1 MKTIYLWL
9 WYLLPANP
17 VLVRIVQGG
26 SRRSRHLWVRMGYLG
41 ALVTMVVLG
50 LLTGGGMRTG
60 ISLTELAKAGTQ
72 VFSIV
77 SYGQVA
83 LICLLAPVFMAGAI
97 GQEKM
102 GRTYDILLTTPLSNL
117 QIVLGSLMGRLFFV
131 LALLVSGLPLFAVL
145 LIFGGVAIRSVF
157 VSFTVAA
164 MSALVMGSVAMAL
177 SVMRAG
183 GRKAIFFFVITV
195 AAYLVVSY
203 TLDSFVLRRVA
214 AVAGLGAQGTTWLT
228 PLHPMLVLE
237 ASLNSESYRPPAED
251 VLGGYS
257 TITRFYL
264 SRPFATFTML
274 SGLIS
279 VVLMAGS
286 ALWLRRV
293 GQNQGKQGWWAAIAH
308 RLGLQRNKGRAR
320 TARRVWANPVA
331 WREAQTR
338 SNRAGWV
345 FGRLAFAGIGLAAGG
360 VALLLYHVEALPQ
373 IRDPFSG
380 MKLKPHETFR
390 LILHM
395 LLLVELTVIVLLAV
409 YLSAGCVSREREEG
423 TLDLILTTPI
433 TPRQYIWGKLRG
445 LVSFLAILLAVP
457 LLTVAMVSIYGSIGD
472 WLGWEQ
478 ARVPH
483 VLINAQ
489 GVASTQRVS
498 LMMFESPLL
507 LLMMLVPFVALCVM
521 VGMSWSLKAKG
532 VLGAVVP
539 AVMVI
544 GTLTMVTGF
553 CGYNAAESVPVV
565 GPILNAFSPVTNI
578 TMLLNPWERIVDFG
592 EDPSFGRMSLATG
605 AAVAGLGY
613 SLIVYLMLL
622 TMVGGFD
629 QTVRRL
635 GGERG

>member
-41 ALVTMVVLG
+41 VLVAMVVLG

-60 ISLTELAKAGTQ
+60 ISLTELAKAGTR

-117 QIVLGSLMGRLFFV
+117 QIVLGSLLGRLFFV
-131 LALLVSGLPLFAVL
+131 LALLASGLPLFAVL
-145 LIFGGVAIRSVF
+145 LIFGGVAIHSVF

-164 MSALVMGSVAMAL
+164 MSAWVMGSVAMAL

-195 AAYLVVSY
+195 AAYLVISY

-214 AVAGLGAQGTTWLT
+214 TVAGAGAQGTTWLT

-237 ASLNSESYRPPAED
+237 ASLNSESYRPPSAD

-257 TITRFYL
+257 AASRFYL
-264 SRPFATFTML
+264 SRPFATFTIMT
-274 SGLIS
+274 GAIS

-293 GQNQGKQGWWAAIAH
+293 GQNQGKRGWWAAMTH
-308 RLGLQRNKGRAR
+308 RLGLRSAKDHGRK
-320 TARRVWANPVA
+320 ARRVWSNPVA

-338 SNRAGWV
+338 SNRTGWV
-345 FGRLAFAGIGLAAGG
+345 LGRLAFAGVGLAAGG
-360 VALLLYHVEALPQ
+360 IALLLYHLGELPR

-380 MKLKPHETFR
+380 MWLKPHEAFR

-445 LVSFLAILLAVP
+445 LVTFLAILLAVP
-457 LLTVAMVSIYGSIGD
+457 LLTVAMVSIYGSIGQ

-478 ARVPH
+478 ARVPY
-483 VLINAQ
+483 VFINAQ
-489 GVASTQRVS
+489 GAASTRHVS

-544 GTLTMVTGF
+544 GTLAMVTGF

-578 TMLLNPWERIVDFG
+578 TMLLNPWERIVGFG
-592 EDPSFGRMSLATG
+592 ADPSFGRASLAAG
-605 AAVAGLGY
+605 AVVAGGGY

>member
-1 MKTIYLWL
+1 MKTLYLWL

-17 VLVRIVQGG
+17 VFVRIVQGG
-26 SRRSRHLWVRMGYLG
+26 SRRVRHLWVRMIYLG
-41 ALVTMVVLG
+41 VLVTMVVLG
-50 LLTGGGMRTG
+50 LLTGGGLGTG
-60 ISLTELAKAGTQ
+60 ISLTELAKAGTG

-83 LICLLAPVFMAGAI
+83 LICLLAPIFMAGAI

-131 LALLVSGLPLFAVL
+131 WALLISGLPLFAVL

-164 MSALVMGSVAMAL
+164 MSALVVGSVAMAL

-195 AAYLVVSY
+195 ATYLVVSY

-214 AVAGLGAQGTTWLT
+214 TVGGMGASGTTWLT

-237 ASLNSESYRPPAED
+237 ASLNSESYRPPSAD

-257 TITRFYL
+257 AVSRFYL
-264 SRPFATFTML
+264 SRPFATFTIL
-274 SGLIS
+274 SGATSAVLI
-279 VVLMAGS
+279 VGS

-293 GQNQGKQGWWAAIAH
+293 GQNLGKRGWWAAVTH
-308 RLGLQRNKGRAR
+308 RLGLRMTKGRERA
-320 TARRVWANPVA
+320 ARRVWSNPVA

-338 SNRAGWV
+338 SNRAVWV
-345 FGRLAFAGIGLAAGG
+345 LGRLVFAGVGLAAGG
-360 VALLLYHVEALPQ
+360 IALFLYHIQALPRINDPLSGLQLEPHEAL
-373 IRDPFSG
+373 
-380 MKLKPHETFR
+380 R

-445 LVSFLAILLAVP
+445 LVSFLAILLAAP
-457 LLTVAMVSIYGSIGD
+457 ILTVAMVSIYASIGD
-472 WLGWEQ
+472 WLDWEQ
-478 ARVPH
+478 ARPTYEFF
-483 VLINAQ
+483 NAQ
-489 GVASTQRVS
+489 SKKVKLPMS
-498 LMMFESPLL
+498 LIIFEAPLL

-544 GTLTMVTGF
+544 GTLTMVMGF
-553 CGYNAAESVPVV
+553 CGYNAAGSVPLV
-565 GPILNAFSPVTNI
+565 GPIINAFSPVTNI
-578 TMLLNPWERIVDFG
+578 TMLLNPWERIVGFG
-592 EDPSFGRMSLATG
+592 EDPSFGRMSLVTG
-605 AAVAGLGY
+605 AAVAGGGY